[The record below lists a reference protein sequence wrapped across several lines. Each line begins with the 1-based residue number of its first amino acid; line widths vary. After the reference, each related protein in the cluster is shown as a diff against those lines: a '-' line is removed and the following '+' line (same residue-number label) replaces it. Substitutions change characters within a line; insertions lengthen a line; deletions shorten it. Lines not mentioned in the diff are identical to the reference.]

1 MHIIRHRIGILQQL
15 LIFTLEELELAEDVV
30 LVEAELFL
38 EVLKLFVLVLEQKK
52 QVLDALVDDL
62 EELLVV
68 ETLQVEV
75 FAEGLSDQL
84 DHSFAGPFLAL
95 L

>member
-1 MHIIRHRIGILQQL
+1 MSLFSDIVNIIRHGIGILQQL

-38 EVLKLFVLVLEQKK
+38 KVLELFVLVLEQKK
-52 QVLDALVDDL
+52 QVLDALVDYL
-62 EELLVV
+62 KELLVV

-75 FAEGLSDQL
+75 FAKSLSD
-84 DHSFAGPFLAL
+84 
-95 L
+95 